1 MEDLDESLATAEWNK
16 PTREKAFEYLS
27 EEEGESLLDSQN
39 PYPINTEAYAKFEIN
54 KFKEDPLKERPSIDE
69 ALENKFAYNLE
80 NIKPDLFEREEGD
93 VVPMMEGIFKQYGFN
108 FKATDKFGDGM
119 IVSKEGVEPLYI
131 NLDMITLAGA
141 NLPAKKREADKLKK
155 YLEKNR
161 DVFKP
166 EDEDKEKLIL
176 ASDKIKDYYV
186 ESFQNETQSFI
197 ESSNKFNELRNKSID
212 EARVFKGL
220 SLEEINADPILDEQ
234 FKSYIA
240 NVADIES
247 QKEELIK
254 KQKNIKE
261 IGPQLD
267 AVVGNYVTLRS
278 KEGYLF
284 PAMGN
289 MVYEAFGEILA
300 GLSGKIQDAAIYA
313 MPRSGLSEDK
323 YKSEIIRISKEK
335 GIELPENPDSLSLEE
350 LTTFLGGDT
359 DDLKLFLEGVYK
371 AVVPKGR
378 KVDKYGNVMLAPE
391 EVERT
396 NFDLINDEILDT
408 QRKGIKYFDS
418 YDDAVKG
425 RVRSKY
431 STAADYADV
440 GKGTLSDIRKSIVDA
455 IGFKETTKQ
464 WAETDRGL
472 FVNTLLGLSKSG
484 PAIAAAIYGGGLG
497 RLSIV
502 SQSMDTMNKE
512 MQNDPDFADISE
524 SEKMF
529 IELPYALVV
538 DKLERMGLSNLF
550 KAKGVIN
557 KLVSK
562 VVGKSTARTTSKEFS
577 DIIETEIKNG
587 FAKGLIRVVAGGA
600 AEFETE
606 FLQEVA
612 SIGIRDIY
620 NDIKGKKMFEN
631 PDTFV
636 DGIMQSLESGVQG
649 LIGGGILVAPRAV
662 KSAMS
667 DRTIMRSNDFNSFQL
682 FEEREDLKSIYVTK
696 LKAKVASGLMTKKG
710 AEAELSALNEGIGIL
725 KSNKEFFQGD
735 APVES
740 KSEAFTIL
748 NRKKQLEQ
756 EIEGADPKLATPQ
769 IEELANIN
777 ERLVELSKTKE
788 DAIQEPSTETVD
800 AQEPAES
807 RPTMGETVPGT
818 RTITEPTEVEADK
831 AKVEEKVEIIETF
844 FEGEPS
850 EDVNKVSG
858 NLSINRIGE
867 DTQKKS
873 RFRNRV
879 AAVAVKAAKSISKI
893 IPETKI
899 ILHESNDEYLKYAKA
914 GEGRAEY
921 NPVQDIIHVNLSN
934 ATISTLPHEVFHAV
948 FLNKVKTDERA
959 AKFADTMIQSVRKTL
974 PKNSELAKRIDA
986 FAELYQ
992 GDQAQIQNEER
1003 IAELIG
1009 LLSSKEFGYDTLTKP
1024 AKNVVIDFF
1033 KRLAKRFN
1041 IDLGSDFGDT
1051 DASVIDLINTI
1062 SRKTAVGE
1070 EITEQ
1075 EVSFL
1080 ESNPYSEGVPVNA
1093 TENNVSEPRQNKII
1107 YKDVP
1112 FVEEITVTSMQ
1123 EFVEAVEGR
1132 LFTVTSD
1139 ATKVG
1144 FDSKGERVDGGF
1156 GYTAL
1161 PENIEG
1167 DVGFASLDMKTARST
1182 MAKIKKQF
1190 KTGEK
1195 VGVMIM
1201 VQNPSATIGNIYGGK
1216 YIGRGLAQIQNAD
1229 PKAYEDIYKSIEEF
1243 VDTNKSVVK
1252 AVKKNKSREQ
1262 LLELLRNPSSYTEAE
1277 FAKEW
1282 IADTSFDARREL
1294 LKSMIITSQE
1304 TRTNKSTPSY
1314 KISLKDAGFTM
1325 QDFLMEYGDIE
1336 LLGENNLM
1344 EDKGGFLV
1352 GGFVMEVP
1360 SNVNKQSDA
1369 VEGRGFTHP
1378 QFNGKLPSVGNHVM
1392 FDGLYPIQENLI
1404 EFAKPES
1411 QLIGLKKGEAN
1422 ERVRELAKTKDIFL
1436 DKFTNED
1443 SENYVAPEDRGYT
1456 HMKSTAK
1463 TIFKEQNPDL
1473 VEPKAPNLGANT
1485 ARGMATPIEKRPA
1498 KGTKF
1503 TPVTR
1508 QQRTER
1514 LAPNGKQSNLTDVQ
1528 YDTVRTPAF
1537 KKWFGNWETDPENA
1551 SKVVDE
1557 NGEPM
1562 PQSHFTNADFNVFK
1576 YKESGFHFGDPSIKE
1591 DLSIAKGEEFAR
1603 EINVFLDIKNP
1614 LRVDDS
1620 HRFDPPILI
1629 QQLKKNGIIN
1639 DEQFETLDELFYDI
1653 EDEYYD
1659 SNALVTKQ
1667 SNALIR
1673 VLKDEGYDGLVY
1685 ENQFDSQDSKISY
1698 LIDEKTLK
1706 VYVRNE
1712 DGVFVGEVI
1721 PEPETTNRPMFILNS
1736 NEGNPYVFKNNEGNE
1751 ITTKDK
1757 DRIKKLLNEGAYIS
1771 TLNSPKT
1778 YTDFDLFTGPKEFKD
1793 SYVTFKSNQ
1802 SKLAD
1807 GTNTTFKPESPSIRQ
1822 QTIETQRVIKEVDG
1836 IIEKSKQRGR
1846 KFSEIPK
1853 NVLSYLQGTKLYE
1866 NATDI
1871 QREQL
1876 FRDVRKKLGIK
1887 EKAAPSVKKILG
1899 VDPSKKVTMS
1909 QKQLVVQRI
1918 RDINKGA
1925 KDALRAFKSA
1935 STQVAKDVK
1944 EMVKSGNISTK
1955 QSAAIIKKFA
1965 NVNMLKEKSIENFVE
1980 YMGRVFRDA
1989 NYAENIAKANKLR
2002 KNAKKNIKRKIGL
2015 ASAVSG
2021 DLQRIFAINPNLI
2034 PESVFNKYMEL
2045 ASEFGERK
2053 TVLNLSEMS
2062 ETAKVVKDILD
2073 AVDAELSKIP
2083 ELQDILESFENK
2095 VVDEKTGQLDYA
2107 KTVDKMKTE
2116 GVISKADADIMDTYK
2131 SEIQPKKVKE
2141 VKSEEEIEAERQEA
2155 IKSISE
2161 APALKVSE
2169 LSSEYERQQGDK
2181 FNFLINSVDALDG
2194 LSLQELKQV
2203 EALIDNINNGYF
2215 PHLAQVMVEKMAA
2228 NLKSNTMVDAIGNAK
2243 MLPLSKR
2250 IGAFKSMF
2258 TKKGAVLEMIRRNPL
2273 YYIDQLFGDF
2283 YGKPLYESL
2292 FEDTAKAIEQYEVAF
2307 KKVSSKIDKAE
2318 DAVYKSFKNNG
2329 NKTLMSKFKQMVY
2342 MIQLE
2347 YDSNLGNPEVNQA
2360 KAFIK
2365 KNIESIKDQNL
2376 EVYGASDAEMLQE
2389 ILDNFTNKETGEID
2403 AELLYKSFNKAEK
2416 ASIKTIQEV
2425 NAELGPIAEQTAAIV
2440 RGESIIPR
2448 NNYVHLNTINKEGFD
2463 AIKFNAEQHRES
2475 LQPSTKAKSLIER
2488 TGAISALNFDVY
2500 KSATKGAKGV
2510 LLDFYM
2516 TEPVRTSK
2524 RTLNST
2530 EKKLNESGDYNQ
2542 EKRDIFNGIRKGWE
2556 ESIDNQFNKAYQKS
2570 VFADRVLDW
2579 INRNGYRAILASAP
2593 RFIAELSSNTAFA
2606 MIASP
2611 KEFTSGAKIGVGF
2624 LNSDAAPE
2632 AMKNLKSTNVTRI
2645 YPNGDMSGR
2654 MIDTNLMSGEGAK
2667 KAKSAKD
2674 RYTNKV
2680 DQVWSMTGSKWV
2692 KGVGSLADL
2701 LISTPDK
2708 IIMRPMW
2715 FGTFSVEFEKLTGQK
2730 PNLDKIA
2737 ENDADYMSQ
2746 YKEQL
2751 KESTKKAD
2759 EASVMA
2765 GAASNPFMGTLR
2777 GVTKPDASAMAKM
2790 YNRFNN
2796 FMTTFLVYEYVTA
2809 RTGVM
2814 NAIGK
2819 GNLSKKKGAALLG
2832 ATASRMVGYTLMS
2845 SIMSDLFFGEEE
2857 EDEKDFDQ
2865 QLGQAIASSVFSM
2878 GLGRDFGNATKAVIN
2893 QLITEPVNKEFLT
2906 GLRNGDYNVY
2916 KDGLSYKIVPEGKMG
2931 RGVDFYDVMVNLT
2944 GPYSPLLKSARFATS
2959 AFTKPDAKTEE
2970 TQSKYDKEKNLA
2982 MLEVLGHLGVIPFYK
2997 DLRTLTRKQLY
3008 KDMNNMSKAKDDS
3021 VSTTPGYFRRSTK
3034 KKRRSR
3040 KRSSGKR
3047 RAFID

>member
-1 MEDLDESLATAEWNK
+1 
-16 PTREKAFEYLS
+16 
-27 EEEGESLLDSQN
+27 
-39 PYPINTEAYAKFEIN
+39 
-54 KFKEDPLKERPSIDE
+54 
-69 ALENKFAYNLE
+69 
-80 NIKPDLFEREEGD
+80 
-93 VVPMMEGIFKQYGFN
+93 
-108 FKATDKFGDGM
+108 
-119 IVSKEGVEPLYI
+119 
-131 NLDMITLAGA
+131 
-141 NLPAKKREADKLKK
+141 
-155 YLEKNR
+155 
-161 DVFKP
+161 
-166 EDEDKEKLIL
+166 
-176 ASDKIKDYYV
+176 
-186 ESFQNETQSFI
+186 
-197 ESSNKFNELRNKSID
+197 
-212 EARVFKGL
+212 
-220 SLEEINADPILDEQ
+220 
-234 FKSYIA
+234 
-240 NVADIES
+240 
-247 QKEELIK
+247 
-254 KQKNIKE
+254 
-261 IGPQLD
+261 
-267 AVVGNYVTLRS
+267 
-278 KEGYLF
+278 
-284 PAMGN
+284 
-289 MVYEAFGEILA
+289 
-300 GLSGKIQDAAIYA
+300 
-313 MPRSGLSEDK
+313 
-323 YKSEIIRISKEK
+323 
-335 GIELPENPDSLSLEE
+335 
-350 LTTFLGGDT
+350 
-359 DDLKLFLEGVYK
+359 
-371 AVVPKGR
+371 
-378 KVDKYGNVMLAPE
+378 
-391 EVERT
+391 
-396 NFDLINDEILDT
+396 
-408 QRKGIKYFDS
+408 
-418 YDDAVKG
+418 
-425 RVRSKY
+425 
-431 STAADYADV
+431 
-440 GKGTLSDIRKSIVDA
+440 
-455 IGFKETTKQ
+455 
-464 WAETDRGL
+464 
-472 FVNTLLGLSKSG
+472 
-484 PAIAAAIYGGGLG
+484 
-497 RLSIV
+497 
-502 SQSMDTMNKE
+502 
-512 MQNDPDFADISE
+512 
-524 SEKMF
+524 
-529 IELPYALVV
+529 
-538 DKLERMGLSNLF
+538 
-550 KAKGVIN
+550 
-557 KLVSK
+557 
-562 VVGKSTARTTSKEFS
+562 
-577 DIIETEIKNG
+577 
-587 FAKGLIRVVAGGA
+587 
-600 AEFETE
+600 
-606 FLQEVA
+606 
-612 SIGIRDIY
+612 
-620 NDIKGKKMFEN
+620 
-631 PDTFV
+631 
-636 DGIMQSLESGVQG
+636 
-649 LIGGGILVAPRAV
+649 
-662 KSAMS
+662 
-667 DRTIMRSNDFNSFQL
+667 
-682 FEEREDLKSIYVTK
+682 
-696 LKAKVASGLMTKKG
+696 
-710 AEAELSALNEGIGIL
+710 
-725 KSNKEFFQGD
+725 
-735 APVES
+735 
-740 KSEAFTIL
+740 
-748 NRKKQLEQ
+748 
-756 EIEGADPKLATPQ
+756 
-769 IEELANIN
+769 
-777 ERLVELSKTKE
+777 
-788 DAIQEPSTETVD
+788 
-800 AQEPAES
+800 
-807 RPTMGETVPGT
+807 
-818 RTITEPTEVEADK
+818 
-831 AKVEEKVEIIETF
+831 
-844 FEGEPS
+844 
-850 EDVNKVSG
+850 
-858 NLSINRIGE
+858 
-867 DTQKKS
+867 
-873 RFRNRV
+873 
-879 AAVAVKAAKSISKI
+879 
-893 IPETKI
+893 
-899 ILHESNDEYLKYAKA
+899 
-914 GEGRAEY
+914 
-921 NPVQDIIHVNLSN
+921 
-934 ATISTLPHEVFHAV
+934 
-948 FLNKVKTDERA
+948 
-959 AKFADTMIQSVRKTL
+959 MIQSVRKTL

-1411 QLIGLKKGEAN
+1411 QLIGIKKGEAN

-1503 TPVTR
+1503 T
-1508 QQRTER
+1508 
-1514 LAPNGKQSNLTDVQ
+1514 
-1528 YDTVRTPAF
+1528 
-1537 KKWFGNWETDPENA
+1537 
-1551 SKVVDE
+1551 
-1557 NGEPM
+1557 
-1562 PQSHFTNADFNVFK
+1562 
-1576 YKESGFHFGDPSIKE
+1576 
-1591 DLSIAKGEEFAR
+1591 
-1603 EINVFLDIKNP
+1603 
-1614 LRVDDS
+1614 
-1620 HRFDPPILI
+1620 
-1629 QQLKKNGIIN
+1629 
-1639 DEQFETLDELFYDI
+1639 
-1653 EDEYYD
+1653 
-1659 SNALVTKQ
+1659 
-1667 SNALIR
+1667 
-1673 VLKDEGYDGLVY
+1673 
-1685 ENQFDSQDSKISY
+1685 
-1698 LIDEKTLK
+1698 
-1706 VYVRNE
+1706 
-1712 DGVFVGEVI
+1712 
-1721 PEPETTNRPMFILNS
+1721 
-1736 NEGNPYVFKNNEGNE
+1736 
-1751 ITTKDK
+1751 
-1757 DRIKKLLNEGAYIS
+1757 
-1771 TLNSPKT
+1771 
-1778 YTDFDLFTGPKEFKD
+1778 
-1793 SYVTFKSNQ
+1793 
-1802 SKLAD
+1802 
-1807 GTNTTFKPESPSIRQ
+1807 PSIRQ

-2073 AVDAELSKIP
+2073 AVDLELSKIP
-2083 ELQDILESFENK
+2083 ELQDSLESFENK
-2095 VVDEKTGQLDYA
+2095 VVDEETGQLDYA
-2107 KTVDKMKTE
+2107 KTIKKMLDE
-2116 GVISKADADIMDTYK
+2116 EVISEADAEIMTKYK

-2215 PHLAQVMVEKMAA
+2215 PHLAQVMVEKMSA

-2360 KAFIK
+2360 KAFIE

-2389 ILDNFTNKETGEID
+2389 ILDKFTNKETGEID
-2403 AELLYKSFNKAEK
+2403 AELLYESFNKAEK

-2425 NAELGPIAEQTAAIV
+2425 NAELGPIAEQTAAII

-2463 AIKFNAEQHRES
+2463 AMEFNAQKHRES
-2475 LQPSTKAKSLIER
+2475 LQPSTKAKSLIKR

-2530 EKKLNESGDYNQ
+2530 EKKLKESGDYNQ

-2570 VFADRVLDW
+2570 VFVDRVLDW

-2606 MIASP
+2606 MIANP

-2667 KAKSAKD
+2667 EAKSAKN
-2674 RYTNKV
+2674 RYRNRV
-2680 DQVWSMTGSKWV
+2680 DQVWSVTGSKWV
-2692 KGVGSLADL
+2692 QGVGSLADF

-2708 IIMRPMW
+2708 IVMRPMW
-2715 FGTFSVEFEKLTGQK
+2715 FGTFSVEFEKLTGKK

-2746 YKEQL
+2746 YKDQL

-2777 GVTKPDASAMAKM
+2777 GVSKPDASFAAKA

-2796 FMTTFLVYEYVTA
+2796 FMTTFLIYEYVTA

-2814 NAIGK
+2814 NAIGR

-2832 ATASRMVGYTLMS
+2832 ATTSRMVGYTLMS

-2893 QLITEPVNKEFLT
+2893 QFITEPVNEEFLT

-2916 KDGLSYKIVPEGKMG
+2916 KDGLSYKVIPEGKMG
-2931 RGVDFYDVMVNLT
+2931 RGVDFYDALVNLA
-2944 GPYSPLLKSARFATS
+2944 GPYSPLIKSLRFATS

-2970 TQSKYDKEKNLA
+2970 TQSKYDKEKKLA
-2982 MLEVLGHLGVIPFYK
+2982 MLELLGHLGVIPFYK
-2997 DLRTLTRKQLY
+2997 DLRTLARKQIY

>member
-1 MEDLDESLATAEWNK
+1 MNEEALQQLYSLAKNEGYTDSIEDFKILMSSNEGALSNMYNVAQNEGYTDPIEDFKVLVGFGGTSTQETDPPVKKKEGLESFLVDGSLEPQESDAEAQDLQSFLTQQIEETPTQEVQPKYYEGVEAPSEAQIEAAAKADEEAEKPLPIGTMEDLDESLATAEWNK

-54 KFKEDPLKERPSIDE
+54 KFKEDPLKERPSIAE

-80 NIKPDLFEREEGD
+80 NIKPDLFEREEED
-93 VVPMMEGIFKQYGFN
+93 VVPMMKGIFKQYGFD

-289 MVYEAFGEILA
+289 KFLRGLGKIAA

-440 GKGTLSDIRKSIVDA
+440 GKGTLNLIRESIVDA

-472 FVNTLLGLSKSG
+472 FVNSLLGLSESG
-484 PAIAAAIYGGGLG
+484 PAIAAAIYGGPLG
-497 RLSIV
+497 RLSLV
-502 SQSMDTMNKE
+502 SQAMDGLSEE
-512 MQNDPDFADISE
+512 MQNDPNFADISE

-529 IELPYALVV
+529 IELPYGLVA

-550 KAKGVIN
+550 KGGGMIN

-562 VVGKSTARTTSKEFS
+562 VVGKSTSKTTSKGFS
-577 DIIETEIKNG
+577 DLVETEINSAL
-587 FAKGLIRVVAGGA
+587 AKGLIRVGAAGA
-600 AEFETE
+600 AEFETG

-636 DGIMQSLESGVQG
+636 DGIMQSIEAGLEEA
-649 LIGGGILVAPRAV
+649 IGGGLLGAPRAV

-667 DRTIMRSNDFNSFQL
+667 DRTIMRSDDFNSFQL

-725 KSNKEFFQGD
+725 KSNNEFFKGD
-735 APVES
+735 ASAES

-800 AQEPAES
+800 AQESAEG

-818 RTITEPTEVEADK
+818 GTITEPTEVEADK

-948 FLNKVKTDERA
+948 FLNKVKTDEA
-959 AKFADTMIQSVRKTL
+959 AQKIAKKMVDSVRKTL
-974 PKNSELAKRIDA
+974 PDNNELAIAIDK
-986 FAELYQ
+986 FAALYTGKQ
-992 GDQAQIQNEER
+992 EQFQDEER
-1003 IAELIG
+1003 ISELIG
-1009 LLSSKEFGYDTLTKP
+1009 LLASKEFGYSTLSKP
-1024 AKNVVIDFF
+1024 AKNSIIEFF
-1033 KRLAKRFN
+1033 KNLANRFG
-1041 IDLGSDFGDT
+1041 IKLGTDFGKT
-1051 DASVIDLINTI
+1051 DESVIDLINTI
-1062 SRKTAVGE
+1062 AKKTVEGEVIEPSEIRAIEELDQEQGE
-1070 EITEQ
+1070 EGEVGTLRIPQQKIEVIESPKVESDPRPWVRSLVQDIDINELEGRNFVTNMYDYTNAGLTELGNGYSINLLGGRNYVPIIMNKTGRKLGD
-1075 EVSFL
+1075 VSNLAAFNTK
-1080 ESNPYSEGVPVNA
+1080 SQAEGFIRNA
-1093 TENNVSEPRQNKII
+1093 TEGKADLFAPHSGTLDGSWQFQQHIFEELVNLVLDEKILSKQKLIDAFNSGLQSKEGKSALKKFNNKNNSILKNLNIFKGDPKALVTLLDIENNYSPDLRKILNQKIASDKTFQKAIGVKNLTEFHNKMTDPLNKGVVGGEIMSFVEFDPTTFEI
-1107 YKDVP
+1107 AKTNPKDVDHHP
-1112 FVEEITVTSMQ
+1112 S
-1123 EFVEAVEGR
+1123 
-1132 LFTVTSD
+1132 
-1139 ATKVG
+1139 
-1144 FDSKGERVDGGF
+1144 F
-1156 GYTAL
+1156 GW
-1161 PENIEG
+1161 
-1167 DVGFASLDMKTARST
+1167 VVK
-1182 MAKIKKQF
+1182 AKIKKIMQPSKFF
-1190 KTGEK
+1190 KSYDVTD
-1195 VGVMIM
+1195 
-1201 VQNPSATIGNIYGGK
+1201 TYTK
-1216 YIGRGLAQIQNAD
+1216 YNTNETVVSRKAD
-1229 PKAYEDIYKSIEEF
+1229 E
-1243 VDTNKSVVK
+1243 N
-1252 AVKKNKSREQ
+1252 
-1262 LLELLRNPSSYTEAE
+1262 
-1277 FAKEW
+1277 FAK
-1282 IADTSFDARREL
+1282 
-1294 LKSMIITSQE
+1294 
-1304 TRTNKSTPSY
+1304 
-1314 KISLKDAGFTM
+1314 
-1325 QDFLMEYGDIE
+1325 
-1336 LLGENNLM
+1336 
-1344 EDKGGFLV
+1344 
-1352 GGFVMEVP
+1352 
-1360 SNVNKQSDA
+1360 SNVISSAGAIPKVAKVTRQS
-1369 VEGRGFTHP
+1369 
-1378 QFNGKLPSVGNHVM
+1378 
-1392 FDGLYPIQENLI
+1392 
-1404 EFAKPES
+1404 
-1411 QLIGLKKGEAN
+1411 
-1422 ERVRELAKTKDIFL
+1422 
-1436 DKFTNED
+1436 
-1443 SENYVAPEDRGYT
+1443 
-1456 HMKSTAK
+1456 
-1463 TIFKEQNPDL
+1463 
-1473 VEPKAPNLGANT
+1473 
-1485 ARGMATPIEKRPA
+1485 
-1498 KGTKF
+1498 
-1503 TPVTR
+1503 R

-1557 NGEPM
+1557 NGEPTVVYHGS
-1562 PQSHFTNADFNVFK
+1562 PSSDIDVFDRQRAN
-1576 YKESGFHFGDPSIKE
+1576 EMASGIKE
-1591 DLSIAKGEEFAR
+1591 FGTYFATNKKLAELYKQGDGRVYPIFLNIRDMVTFDANGETNIEAWNNLKVKASYKTATNRDAMEFLSPVISKEKG
-1603 EINVFLDIKNP
+1603 LDGFGVEP
-1614 LRVDDS
+1614 V
-1620 HRFDPPILI
+1620 
-1629 QQLKKNGIIN
+1629 NGIKAENII
-1639 DEQFETLDELFYDI
+1639 DI
-1653 EDEYYD
+1653 FIGLG
-1659 SNALVTKQ
+1659 SKQ
-1667 SNALIR
+1667 SENYIKAKKDYLGDVYLLFDGQPENA
-1673 VLKDEGYDGLVY
+1673 
-1685 ENQFDSQDSKISY
+1685 
-1698 LIDEKTLK
+1698 
-1706 VYVRNE
+1706 
-1712 DGVFVGEVI
+1712 
-1721 PEPETTNRPMFILNS
+1721 
-1736 NEGNPYVFKNNEGNE
+1736 
-1751 ITTKDK
+1751 
-1757 DRIKKLLNEGAYIS
+1757 
-1771 TLNSPKT
+1771 
-1778 YTDFDLFTGPKEFKD
+1778 
-1793 SYVTFKSNQ
+1793 
-1802 SKLAD
+1802 KLAD

-1935 STQVAKDVK
+1935 SNQVAKDVK

-2053 TVLNLSEMS
+2053 TVLNLSEIS

-2107 KTVDKMKTE
+2107 KTIDKMKTE

-2141 VKSEEEIEAERQEA
+2141 VKSEEEIEAERQET

-2814 NAIGK
+2814 NAIGR

>member
-1 MEDLDESLATAEWNK
+1 MFDELFELIKEGAFSSREEFSEFAKGASNEVIFSLVKEGAFANIEEFNEIYGGAPVKKKEGLESFLGDGSSEPQESDAEAQDLQSFLTQQIEETPTQEVQRKYYEGVEAPSEAQIEAAAKADEEAVMSLQQRAEEATFPEYEQQVQADISVVDIPLGKKAMDEAIE
-16 PTREKAFEYLS
+16 EKA
-27 EEEGESLLDSQN
+27 EEAKELRKEFSIIGERAQED
-39 PYPINTEAYAKFEIN
+39 
-54 KFKEDPLKERPSIDE
+54 KFK
-69 ALENKFAYNLE
+69 FNLE
-80 NIKPDLFEREEGD
+80 NITEDLIDTNEEK
-93 VVPMMEGIFKQYGFN
+93 VVPFMNDIFKQYGFD
-108 FKATDKFGDGM
+108 FKPTDMFGDGM
-119 IVSKEGVEPLYI
+119 IVSKEGVAPLYV
-131 NLDMITLAGA
+131 NLDVVFDDAGDIA
-141 NLPAKKREADKLKK
+141 ENLKK
-155 YLEKNR
+155 YLEENR

-166 EDEDKEKLIL
+166 EDKDKEKLI
-176 ASDKIKDYYV
+176 AGSDARIKQGIMAINDRTKDYVKSVGEYNAL
-186 ESFQNETQSFI
+186 ENQLI
-197 ESSNKFNELRNKSID
+197 EDSKGFS
-212 EARVFKGL
+212 GL
-220 SLEEINADPILDEQ
+220 SVEDINADPILSSQ
-234 FKSYIA
+234 YQSYVE
-240 NVADIES
+240 NVAKATA
-247 QKEELIK
+247 QKEALIK
-254 KQKNIKE
+254 EKVGLEKQ
-261 IGPQLD
+261 GAMLD
-267 AVVGNYVTLRS
+267 VMAGDFATVRGKQGDYVGGIYNEVLGGFGDVGAGVVDYAIDAST
-278 KEGYLF
+278 YL
-284 PAMGN
+284 
-289 MVYEAFGEILA
+289 EEKA
-300 GLSGKIQDAAIYA
+300 G
-313 MPRSGLSEDK
+313 SGLSDEDFK
-323 YKSEIIRISKEK
+323 KEIIRVSKENDIEIPENAEEMTLDELKKSMGGRTPVATDIATKIGLVAEGAIK
-335 GIELPENPDSLSLEE
+335 GIEAGTLLKNVVGAN
-350 LTTFLGGDT
+350 FT
-359 DDLKLFLEGVYK
+359 DYDK
-371 AVVPKGR
+371 AFS
-378 KVDKYGNVMLAPE
+378 
-391 EVERT
+391 EV
-396 NFDLINDEILDT
+396 LDIS
-408 QRKGIKYFDS
+408 RKGKKYFAG
-418 YDDAVKG
+418 YEDAKEG
-425 RVRSKY
+425 RPRNIFSK
-431 STAADYADV
+431 AADYADL
-440 GKGTLSDIRKSIVDA
+440 GKGTLNAIRTGLVDA
-455 IGFKETTKQ
+455 IGDESTTKQ
-464 WAETDRGL
+464 WTALESEG
-472 FVNTLLGLSKSG
+472 FIGGSILGFARSG
-484 PAIAAAIYGGGLG
+484 PSMAAALLAAPAGTLAM
-497 RLSIV
+497 V
-502 SQSMDTMNKE
+502 SFASDAVNKE
-512 MQNDPDFADISE
+512 ISNDPDFADIKE

-529 IELPYALVV
+529 VKAPLALTVGV
-538 DKLERMGLSNLF
+538 LEKVGLTNLF
-550 KAKGVIN
+550 KGGGMLN

-562 VVGKSTARTTSKEFS
+562 VVGKSTARTTAKQFT
-577 DIIETEIKNG
+577 DLVETEINSAL
-587 FAKGLIRVVAGGA
+587 AKGLIRVGAAGA
-600 AEFETE
+600 AEFETG

-612 SIGIRDIY
+612 DITAKGIY
-620 NDIKGKKMFEN
+620 NEVKGKKMFEN

-636 DGIMQSLESGVQG
+636 DIIAESLYAGAQEAV
-649 LIGGGILVAPRAV
+649 GGGILGAPKAV

-667 DRTIMRSNDFNSFQL
+667 DRTTMSADDFNAFQL
-682 FEEREDLKSIYVTK
+682 FEGREELKSIYVTK
-696 LKAKVASGLMTKKG
+696 LKTKVESGLMTKEG
-710 AEAELSALNEGIGIL
+710 AEAELAELNKGIGIL

-756 EIEGADPKLATPQ
+756 EIKGADPKLATPQ

-800 AQEPAES
+800 AQESAEG

-818 RTITEPTEVEADK
+818 GTITEPTEVEADK
-831 AKVEEKVEIIETF
+831 AEVEEEVADISTKSPITISYNRNPEPAPKMGKTFGQDVEA
-844 FEGEPS
+844 
-850 EDVNKVSG
+850 SG
-858 NLSINRIGE
+858 TYV
-867 DTQKKS
+867 TQK
-873 RFRNRV
+873 V
-879 AAVAVKAAKSISKI
+879 
-893 IPETKI
+893 
-899 ILHESNDEYLKYAKA
+899 
-914 GEGRAEY
+914 
-921 NPVQDIIHVNLSN
+921 
-934 ATISTLPHEVFHAV
+934 
-948 FLNKVKTDERA
+948 
-959 AKFADTMIQSVRKTL
+959 
-974 PKNSELAKRIDA
+974 
-986 FAELYQ
+986 
-992 GDQAQIQNEER
+992 
-1003 IAELIG
+1003 
-1009 LLSSKEFGYDTLTKP
+1009 
-1024 AKNVVIDFF
+1024 
-1033 KRLAKRFN
+1033 
-1041 IDLGSDFGDT
+1041 
-1051 DASVIDLINTI
+1051 
-1062 SRKTAVGE
+1062 
-1070 EITEQ
+1070 
-1075 EVSFL
+1075 
-1080 ESNPYSEGVPVNA
+1080 
-1093 TENNVSEPRQNKII
+1093 
-1107 YKDVP
+1107 
-1112 FVEEITVTSMQ
+1112 
-1123 EFVEAVEGR
+1123 
-1132 LFTVTSD
+1132 
-1139 ATKVG
+1139 
-1144 FDSKGERVDGGF
+1144 GGF
-1156 GYTAL
+1156 T
-1161 PENIEG
+1161 PE
-1167 DVGFASLDMKTARST
+1167 GF
-1182 MAKIKKQF
+1182 
-1190 KTGEK
+1190 
-1195 VGVMIM
+1195 
-1201 VQNPSATIGNIYGGK
+1201 
-1216 YIGRGLAQIQNAD
+1216 
-1229 PKAYEDIYKSIEEF
+1229 
-1243 VDTNKSVVK
+1243 
-1252 AVKKNKSREQ
+1252 
-1262 LLELLRNPSSYTEAE
+1262 
-1277 FAKEW
+1277 
-1282 IADTSFDARREL
+1282 
-1294 LKSMIITSQE
+1294 E
-1304 TRTNKSTPSY
+1304 T
-1314 KISLKDAGFTM
+1314 
-1325 QDFLMEYGDIE
+1325 GDIE
-1336 LLGENNLM
+1336 LKSPLVIEVT
-1344 EDKGGFLV
+1344 EDTQIEYKRTLSQKYGGKKGKAL
-1352 GGFVMEVP
+1352 
-1360 SNVNKQSDA
+1360 SN
-1369 VEGRGFTHP
+1369 E
-1378 QFNGKLPSVGNHVM
+1378 
-1392 FDGLYPIQENLI
+1392 
-1404 EFAKPES
+1404 
-1411 QLIGLKKGEAN
+1411 LKK
-1422 ERVRELAKTKDIFL
+1422 
-1436 DKFTNED
+1436 
-1443 SENYVAPEDRGYT
+1443 
-1456 HMKSTAK
+1456 
-1463 TIFKEQNPDL
+1463 
-1473 VEPKAPNLGANT
+1473 
-1485 ARGMATPIEKRPA
+1485 
-1498 KGTKF
+1498 
-1503 TPVTR
+1503 
-1508 QQRTER
+1508 
-1514 LAPNGKQSNLTDVQ
+1514 
-1528 YDTVRTPAF
+1528 
-1537 KKWFGNWETDPENA
+1537 
-1551 SKVVDE
+1551 
-1557 NGEPM
+1557 
-1562 PQSHFTNADFNVFK
+1562 
-1576 YKESGFHFGDPSIKE
+1576 
-1591 DLSIAKGEEFAR
+1591 
-1603 EINVFLDIKNP
+1603 
-1614 LRVDDS
+1614 
-1620 HRFDPPILI
+1620 
-1629 QQLKKNGIIN
+1629 
-1639 DEQFETLDELFYDI
+1639 
-1653 EDEYYD
+1653 
-1659 SNALVTKQ
+1659 
-1667 SNALIR
+1667 
-1673 VLKDEGYDGLVY
+1673 EGYDSIVTKNEDGTTGEIVLLNDITTY
-1685 ENQFDSQDSKISY
+1685 DSKIAQV
-1698 LIDEKTLK
+1698 KAAQQ
-1706 VYVRNE
+1706 V
-1712 DGVFVGEVI
+1712 
-1721 PEPETTNRPMFILNS
+1721 
-1736 NEGNPYVFKNNEGNE
+1736 
-1751 ITTKDK
+1751 TTKEEVAVEAEAVVEEEVE
-1757 DRIKKLLNEGAYIS
+1757 L
-1771 TLNSPKT
+1771 T
-1778 YTDFDLFTGPKEFKD
+1778 
-1793 SYVTFKSNQ
+1793 
-1802 SKLAD
+1802 
-1807 GTNTTFKPESPSIRQ
+1807 PE

-1887 EKAAPSVKKILG
+1887 EKAAPSVNKILG

-2107 KTVDKMKTE
+2107 KTIDKMKTE
-2116 GVISKADADIMDTYK
+2116 GVISQADADIMKTYK
-2131 SEIQPKKVKE
+2131 SEFQPKKVKE
-2141 VKSEEEIEAERQEA
+2141 AKSEEEIEAERQET

-2250 IGAFKSMF
+2250 IGAFKNMF
-2258 TKKGAVLEMIRRNPL
+2258 RSNKKGAVLEMIKRNPL

-2365 KNIESIKDQNL
+2365 NNIESIKDQNL
-2376 EVYGASDAEMLQE
+2376 EVYGASDSEMLQE
-2389 ILDNFTNKETGEID
+2389 ILDKFTNKETGEID
-2403 AELLYKSFNKAEK
+2403 AFVLYESFNKAEK

-2425 NAELGPIAEQTAAIV
+2425 NAELGPIAEQTAAII

-2448 NNYVHLNTINKEGFD
+2448 NNYVHLNAINKEGFD
-2463 AIKFNAEQHRES
+2463 AMEFNAQKHRES
-2475 LQPSTKAKSLIER
+2475 LQPSTKAEALIKR

-2530 EKKLNESGDYNQ
+2530 EKKLKESGDYNQ

-2632 AMKNLKSTNVTRI
+2632 AMKNLESTNVTRI

-2674 RYTNKV
+2674 RYTNRV

-2708 IIMRPMW
+2708 IVMRPMW

-2777 GVTKPDASAMAKM
+2777 GVSKPDASAMAKM

-2814 NAIGK
+2814 NAIGR

-2893 QLITEPVNKEFLT
+2893 QFITEPVNEEFLT
-2906 GLRNGDYNVY
+2906 GLRNGDYNIY
-2916 KDGLSYKIVPEGKMG
+2916 KDGLSYKVVPEGKMG
-2931 RGVDFYDVMVNLT
+2931 RGVDIYDVLVNLT
-2944 GPYSPLLKSARFATS
+2944 GPYSPLLKSSRFATS

-2997 DLRTLTRKQLY
+2997 DLRTLTRKQIY

-3021 VSTTPGYFRRSTK
+3021 VSTTPGYFRRGTK

-3047 RAFID
+3047 RFFID

>member
-1 MEDLDESLATAEWNK
+1 MN
-16 PTREKAFEYLS
+16 RH
-27 EEEGESLLDSQN
+27 
-39 PYPINTEAYAKFEIN
+39 AKFEIN

-80 NIKPDLFEREEGD
+80 NIKPDLFEREEED
-93 VVPMMEGIFKQYGFN
+93 VVPMMKGIFKQYGFD
-108 FKATDKFGDGM
+108 FKATDKFVDGM

-176 ASDKIKDYYV
+176 VSDKIKDYYV

-472 FVNTLLGLSKSG
+472 FVNTLLGLAKSG

-740 KSEAFTIL
+740 KSEAFTII

-800 AQEPAES
+800 AREPAES
-807 RPTMGETVPGT
+807 RPTMGETVPGKVT
-818 RTITEPTEVEADK
+818 VTEPTEVIK
-831 AKVEEKVEIIETF
+831 AEVEEEVEIIETF

-1562 PQSHFTNADFNVFK
+1562 VTYHGSAADFNVFDK
-1576 YKESGFHFGDPSIKE
+1576 KKLGSLTNTE
-1591 DLSIAKGEEFAR
+1591 IAKAGFFFASNKAAADQYAFIGGLKNPYLENKLTESR
-1603 EINVFLDIKNP
+1603 AFFLNIKNP
-1614 LRVDDS
+1614 YKGTNQEWNDLLNWASNGSRKYDS
-1620 HRFDPPILI
+1620 PTA
-1629 QQLKKNGIIN
+1629 LKKAN
-1639 DEQFETLDELFYDI
+1639 
-1653 EDEYYD
+1653 
-1659 SNALVTKQ
+1659 
-1667 SNALIR
+1667 
-1673 VLKDEGYDGLVY
+1673 
-1685 ENQFDSQDSKISY
+1685 
-1698 LIDEKTLK
+1698 
-1706 VYVRNE
+1706 
-1712 DGVFVGEVI
+1712 
-1721 PEPETTNRPMFILNS
+1721 
-1736 NEGNPYVFKNNEGNE
+1736 
-1751 ITTKDK
+1751 
-1757 DRIKKLLNEGAYIS
+1757 
-1771 TLNSPKT
+1771 
-1778 YTDFDLFTGPKEFKD
+1778 KEFKEFLLKENFD
-1793 SYVTFKSNQ
+1793 GVDFDNGLEIVAFEPTQ
-1802 SKLAD
+1802 AKLAD

-2107 KTVDKMKTE
+2107 KTIDKMKTE

-2141 VKSEEEIEAERQEA
+2141 AKSEEEIEAERQET

-2796 FMTTFLVYEYVTA
+2796 FMTTFLVYEYLTA

-2814 NAIGK
+2814 NAIGR